1 MTLKPLTERLE
12 DYLEVIAELIAVDDH
27 AYSKEIAEGLS
38 VKIPSVSGMLRSFEN
53 AGRQKEIC
61 VSAVHRQNKP
71 DQSNHLINLRN
82 KETHKK
88 IR

>member
-12 DYLEVIAELIAVDDH
+12 DYLEVIAELIAVDNH

-53 AGRQKEIC
+53 VVH
-61 VSAVHRQNKP
+61 VSIESKNSLDLNTV
-71 DQSNHLINLRN
+71 RN
-82 KETHKK
+82 NVKMV
-88 IR
+88 RF